1 MSRCSPFQPGTSRA
15 TRSPGIND
23 DVKVLL
29 IDDEL
34 TAEMYR
40 LALAAD
46 GYEVVVGRD
55 GEERLQMVIDEA
67 PDFVDLD
74 LRLPGPDGFEVLERL
89 RADPAT
95 RASRSSA

>member
-1 MSRCSPFQPGTSRA
+1 LSRCSPFQPGTSCA

-40 LALAAD
+40 LALGAD
-46 GYEVVVGRD
+46 G
-55 GEERLQMVIDEA
+55 
-67 PDFVDLD
+67 
-74 LRLPGPDGFEVLERL
+74 
-89 RADPAT
+89 
-95 RASRSSA
+95 

>member
-1 MSRCSPFQPGTSRA
+1 
-15 TRSPGIND
+15 
-23 DVKVLL
+23 VKVLL

>member
-1 MSRCSPFQPGTSRA
+1 
-15 TRSPGIND
+15 
-23 DVKVLL
+23 
-29 IDDEL
+29 
-34 TAEMYR
+34 
-40 LALAAD
+40 
-46 GYEVVVGRD
+46 VVVGRD

-74 LRLPGPDGFEVLERL
+74 FRLPGPDGFEVLERL